1 MSDVVNPQPSQNEKR
16 KERDNL
22 VLVTTLTTLSKIMA
36 TSNKG
41 FTTAMFAIANTN
53 ESCYGFK
60 LEKLIKLLLRI
71 T

>member
-22 VLVTTLTTLSKIMA
+22 VLVTTLSKIMA